1 MGRRT
6 ALLIATSMYGDP
18 GLRELRAPA
27 GEAEELQQVLLSQG
41 GFDQVEVLRNES
53 KRQIERGI
61 EEAFQEAGPD
71 DLVLLYLS
79 CHGIKNDRGQLLFAA
94 CNTEL
99 DRIESS
105 AVGSVFVQHQ
115 LSASQAG
122 TKVVLLDCCYSGAFS
137 HGLVPKSAEGI
148 DLRQLVGRGTYIMTA
163 TSAVEYAYEGNEF
176 TSSDPV
182 PSSLFTRAVLKGIRT
197 GAADID
203 GDGLITGDELY
214 NYVFRELEGQRQTPS
229 RETRMAGDFFIART
243 ASAPVAEV
251 RLPTPV
257 KSVPAALGP
266 LLVKSVP
273 AMPPAGST
281 LNIVVGTRGVD
292 AAQEPFLL
300 SLAEPDSHLAV
311 VGPTQSGKSQFLR
324 TLLLSLAADSEPEEV
339 EIIIIDSESRFG
351 AFGKLP
357 HVSWVLGPD
366 ESTKVRQLL
375 DEIERSIS
383 ARRAMFRQHAFDSLS
398 EFRVARRNRDLR
410 ADGPQQDVILVI
422 DRWEAFAAENPA
434 LVEQVEKIADTGASF
449 GVHVVV
455 ATRSWSRISS
465 SLLPNLRGKVDLTA
479 SAWPD
484 RPVEAT
490 TAAGTFQVAIPNSS
504 TAAEPRHQE
513 MVSMIEDIAQRKQH
527 RSHDRKFSLERILG
541 ADPSFDPPSAW
552 RDARHPDWLR
562 VPIGLDEFGRTVHL
576 DLKSAAAGGVGPH
589 GVIVGPP
596 GSGAVQTFGSL
607 LFLLMMTHSP
617 ADLNVALLHGPPF
630 PGSVFQ
636 GLSEMPHVVAHM
648 GASYA
653 EYTGELA
660 SRLRDVRREITR
672 RRNPARAGRETA
684 PTLVVAIRD
693 FTEALA
699 DEPELVAQVREVMEF
714 GPDVGV
720 HVIAMTS
727 SIADSRFPEIAELC
741 RFRIVHRTA
750 LEQDSL
756 ELLGTPAAAELGG
769 HEPGHG
775 FFREGSRPPI
785 KFRAWEPGMDH
796 WPELIAQVNQA
807 VPVRAAELPVLL
819 ADPIALGDVLGTL
832 AEGERGLSA
841 VAFERATEVPVGLVD
856 SPETGEAEPLMVPFG
871 CIAILG
877 RPFSGKTDFTRAV
890 VLAVALTRT
899 PEEAQFYFI
908 SAGDGYSCEAVLAE
922 LPHVVGFASIRDG
935 EIAAA
940 IVDFLV
946 DLLGERRARREDAHV
961 PSFLV
966 IEQWHRLV
974 DAFAELAPKVRTLM
988 QDGSDHCIHVI
999 ISGDSTGDEDPGW
1012 GFQYQ
1017 VRLELGGAESG
1028 RGTVNGREFRAAL
1041 PQLHVDDQLDPRYE
1055 NARALSRRI
1064 ASAWPGEPA
1073 QDQIL
1078 RASPSITYSQ
1088 IENPE
1093 NPHIL
1098 LGRTVGIGRMA
1109 ELDLAA
1115 HPHLLCLGER
1125 GSGKTNLVR
1134 LVIAEI
1140 KRLYAADECDIIV
1153 LDPKRGLLGETDGP
1167 QFGYA
1172 AVRGEFERHLAEMAF
1187 RIEQRL
1193 SRPRSGAERPRE
1205 VFLITEDCE
1214 LISADPRSGRPDPL
1228 QRYADHLVRGGEVG
1242 VHLIVT
1248 RNSVNIGDALTTRF
1262 LGKLRAAGCATV
1274 VLSGDRRDGELL
1286 PGVVSMSQPPGRGR
1300 FVRGTRN
1307 DMIQVAEMPSAG

>member
-18 GLRELRAPA
+18 GLRRLRAPA

-41 GFDQVEVLRNES
+41 AFDQVEVLRNES

-79 CHGIKNDRGQLLFAA
+79 CHGIKNDHGQLLFAA

-163 TSAVEYAYEGNEF
+163 TSAVEYAYEGDEL

-243 ASAPVAEV
+243 ASAPVAEFP
-251 RLPTPV
+251 LPFPA

-266 LLVKSVP
+266 LLVKAIP
-273 AMPPAGST
+273 TMPPAGST
-281 LNIVVGTRGVD
+281 LNVVVGTLGAD
-292 AAQEPFLL
+292 AAQEPFML

-383 ARRAMFRQHAFDSLS
+383 ARRATFRQHSFDSLS
-398 EFRVARRNRDLR
+398 EFRAARRNRDLR

-434 LVEQVEKIADTGASF
+434 LVRQAEKIADTGASF

-455 ATRSWSRISS
+455 ATRSWSRISGDM
-465 SLLPNLRGKVDLTA
+465 LPNLRGKVDLAA
-479 SAWPD
+479 SAGPD

-490 TAAGTFQVAIPNSS
+490 TAAGTFQVAVPNSS
-504 TAAEPRHQE
+504 TGAEPRHQE
-513 MVSMIEDIAQRKQH
+513 MVSMIEGIAQQKQH
-527 RSHDRKFSLERILG
+527 RHHDRKFNPERILG
-541 ADPSFDPPSAW
+541 VGPPFDPPKAW
-552 RDARHPDWLR
+552 RDANHPDWLR
-562 VPIGLDEFGRTVHL
+562 VPIGVDEFGRTVHL
-576 DLKSAAAGGVGPH
+576 DLRSAAFGGVGPH
-589 GVIVGPP
+589 GMIVGPP
-596 GSGAVQTFGSL
+596 GSGAVQTLGSL
-607 LFLLMMTHSP
+607 LFLLMLAHSP
-617 ADLNVALLHGPPF
+617 ADLNVVLLQASPISSP
-630 PGSVFQ
+630 VVQ

-648 GASYA
+648 AVSYA
-653 EYTGELA
+653 EKSELA
-660 SRLRDVRREITR
+660 NRLRDIHREITR
-672 RRNPARAGRETA
+672 RRSPAWAGRGTT
-684 PTLVVAIRD
+684 PRLVVAIQD
-693 FTEALA
+693 FTEALVRV
-699 DEPELVAQVREVMEF
+699 PELVPQLREVMEL

-720 HVIAMTS
+720 HVIVMAS
-727 SIADSRFPEIAELC
+727 SIADTRFLEIAELC
-741 RFRIVHRTA
+741 RFWIVHRTA
-750 LEQDSL
+750 AERDSL
-756 ELLGTPAAAELGG
+756 ELLGIPAAAELDED
-769 HEPGHG
+769 EPGQG
-775 FFREGSRPPI
+775 FFKAEARPPI
-785 KFRAWEPGMDH
+785 KFRAWAPGMRS
-796 WPELIAQVNQA
+796 WAELIARVNRA
-807 VPVRAAELPVLL
+807 VPVRPAELRAPL
-819 ADPIALGDVLGTL
+819 AAPIALGDVLGTL
-832 AEGERGLSA
+832 VQGERGLSA
-841 VAFERATEVPVGLVD
+841 VAFERATEVPIGLVD
-856 SPETGEAEPLMVPFG
+856 SPETGEAEPLVVPFG
-871 CIAILG
+871 SIAIQG
-877 RPFSGKTDFTRAV
+877 RPFSGKADLTRAV
-890 VLAVALTRT
+890 ILAVALTHT

-908 SAGDGYSCEAVLAE
+908 GAGGGYSCEAVLSE
-922 LPHVVGFASIRDG
+922 LPHVVGVAAIGDG

-940 IVDFLV
+940 VVDFLV
-946 DLLGERRARREDAHV
+946 DLLSERKARREGAHV
-961 PSFLV
+961 RSFLV
-966 IEQWHRLV
+966 IEQWHQLA
-974 DAFAELAPKVRTLM
+974 DAFAELVPNVRTLL
-988 QDGSDHCIHVI
+988 QDGSDHGIHVI
-999 ISGDSTGDEDPGW
+999 ISGDCEGDEDLGW
-1012 GFQYQ
+1012 GFQHQ
-1017 VRLELGGAESG
+1017 VRLELGGADSG

-1041 PQLHVDDQLDPRYE
+1041 PQLDADDQLDPQYE
-1055 NARALSRRI
+1055 NTRALSRRI
-1064 ASAWPGEPA
+1064 ASAWPGESV
-1073 QDQIL
+1073 QDQVL
-1078 RASPSITYSQ
+1078 LASPRITYSQ
-1088 IENPE
+1088 VEDRE

-1098 LGRTVGIGRMA
+1098 LGRAVGIGRMA
-1109 ELDLAA
+1109 ELDLEE

-1140 KRLYAADECDIIV
+1140 KRLHAADECDIIV
-1153 LDPKRGLLGETDGP
+1153 LDPKRGLLGEADGP

-1172 AVRGEFERHLAEMAF
+1172 AVRGEFERILAETAF

-1205 VFLITEDCE
+1205 VFLIIEDCG
-1214 LISADPRSGRPDPL
+1214 LISSDPRSGRPDPL

-1242 VHLIVT
+1242 VHLIVS

-1274 VLSGDRRDGELL
+1274 VLGGDPRDGELL
-1286 PGVVSMSQPPGRGR
+1286 PGVASVPRPPGRGR
-1300 FVRGTRN
+1300 FVRGRRN
-1307 DMIQVAEMPSAG
+1307 DMIQVAEMPPSA